1 MYTLHC
7 VIESCKNWQHYSLS
21 IIFLSIRESK
31 IIVKICE
38 TLFRQIF
45 AWTRTFGLGTWTWV
59 CQYNL
64 IPPDKMDKVLY
75 KVLLP
80 GAGGPAV
87 VILAPDEVDDWGEA
101 GAAEDV
107 EVHGQV
113 EVPGPHPHPQHV
125 PQHIQAPGQQVIGDR
140 DNIPLSPAT
149 IEILSVSCHGCQNK

>member
-7 VIESCKNWQHYSLS
+7 VIESCKNWQHYPLS

-101 GAAEDV
+101 RAA
-107 EVHGQV
+107 
-113 EVPGPHPHPQHV
+113 
-125 PQHIQAPGQQVIGDR
+125 
-140 DNIPLSPAT
+140 DN
-149 IEILSVSCHGCQNK
+149 V